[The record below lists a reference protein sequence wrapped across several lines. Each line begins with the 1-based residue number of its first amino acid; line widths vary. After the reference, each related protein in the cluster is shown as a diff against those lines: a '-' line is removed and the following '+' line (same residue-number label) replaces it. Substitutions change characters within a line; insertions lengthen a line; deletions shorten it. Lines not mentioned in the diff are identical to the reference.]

1 MRGKEYAYGIV
12 EAGSAR
18 CTLAN
23 RLKGHLGS
31 SPRLAPSVQIYHAR
45 VVPEILRCGSGP
57 FADARPF
64 FTPLNYQ
71 FPRKARRI

>member
-23 RLKGHLGS
+23 RLKGHLRYA
-31 SPRLAPSVQIYHAR
+31 SPSRGRLRFKFTTPWSCPKFSVAVAAPSLTIGRFHTA
-45 VVPEILRCGSGP
+45 
-57 FADARPF
+57 
-64 FTPLNYQ
+64 
-71 FPRKARRI
+71 